1 MMVRALS
8 ALQVAALLVSASYG
22 IGFLFGSGEYA
33 LQHGMAGAIYGV
45 ATGLGML
52 VMACFAG
59 RLWQAGRAVWDL
71 FGDRF
76 GQRVR
81 RVVALLSIVW
91 MSGVLAAQIHGAV
104 AVVRLLGVSL
114 PLAYVVAVGLIF
126 AASRFDIRAASVIFS
141 SCLAASALVLVFALV
156 RADGLA
162 IYAAAVPAFAAA
174 LPSIGWAQAVTIG
187 IGVGLLACT
196 GADYHQFVLAARGR
210 QSAVMGCLLA
220 GIALMFLAFLPPAV
234 VLASLADPAWSGLTD
249 AKQVV
254 PQALSLAARELTA
267 FAGPLMLAMLGIAA
281 LGSGAAILRAMVSA
295 LESAQAGVGTYRQA
309 SLAAAALAAATALT
323 ASGLPIVDTMV
334 SVNVIYIASVGVS
347 LVGLLH
353 ASDHQGRDETWVIG
367 AGFIASVSVYLV
379 GWLGGPLASAEL
391 LALVVG
397 LTAAAVTRL
406 VLGRREHRRLA
417 CGPSHR

>member
-1 MMVRALS
+1 MMARTLS

-52 VMACFAG
+52 AMACFAG

-76 GQRVR
+76 GERVR
-81 RVVALLSIVW
+81 RMVALLSIVW

-104 AVVRLLGVSL
+104 AVARLLGVAL
-114 PLAYVVAVGLIF
+114 PWAYVVAVGLIF
-126 AASRFDIRAASVIFS
+126 AASRFDLRSASVIFS
-141 SCLAASALVLVFALV
+141 ACLAASALVLAFALV
-156 RADGLA
+156 QADGLA
-162 IYAAAVPAFAAA
+162 IYAASVPAFAAT

-196 GADYHQFVLAARGR
+196 GADYHQFVLAARDR
-210 QSAVMGCLLA
+210 RSAVVGCLLA
-220 GIALMFLAFLPPAV
+220 GVGLLFLAFLPPAV
-234 VLASLADPAWSGLTD
+234 VLASIAAPAWPGVTD

-267 FAGPLMLAMLGIAA
+267 IASPLMLAMLGVAA

-295 LESAQAGVGTYRQA
+295 LQSAQASAATYRPA
-309 SLAAAALAAATALT
+309 TLAATALAVATALT

-353 ASDHQGRDETWVIG
+353 LRYQRRFDETWVIG
-367 AGFIASVSVYLV
+367 AGFVASVGSYLA
-379 GWLGGPLASAEL
+379 GWLAGPMANAEL

-397 LTAAAVTRL
+397 LAAAAVVRL
-406 VLGRREHRRLA
+406 VLGRREHRQLA